1 MEFYFLA
8 IFIWLLFAAGW
19 SDLLYIHGLQ
29 YNIRNYQNSL
39 SLRLEKAT
47 LSLSG
52 CGELNPM
59 IKEPYFSSG
68 RMCLEIAT
76 PPCSLKRHMS
86 SVIMDVEGDSA
97 DDLNM

>member
-1 MEFYFLA
+1 MPL
-8 IFIWLLFAAGW
+8 ISKGGCLHAGEVTNQ
-19 SDLLYIHGLQ
+19 DI
-29 YNIRNYQNSL
+29 
-39 SLRLEKAT
+39 EKAT